1 MLKIE
6 SFDQLSIRPELL
18 KAITQMGFSAPTPV
32 QAESIPILLQNGV
45 DFIGLAQT
53 GTGKT
58 AAYGL
63 PLLDKLDLSRT
74 VTQALV
80 LCPTRELCLQVT
92 EELHKFSQFLIG
104 AKLTP
109 IYGGVSIEK
118 QIQALRKGVHII
130 VATPGRLLDHLQHN
144 KVDLSQLSY
153 VVLDEADKMLEMGF
167 SEDVEQILTHTPK
180 EKSIWLFSATMPRE
194 IKEIANRYM
203 SKAIEVCVGEQNVA
217 AENVHHH
224 YYVCLPSD
232 RFYTLERI
240 IDSVPEIYAIVF
252 TRTKI
257 EAQDTAEALIKN
269 GYNADALHGDLGQ
282 DQRDRVMK
290 MFRERTLQ
298 ILVATDVAARGLDV
312 SDLTHVIN
320 YGLPDDSET
329 YIHRAGRTARAGKS
343 GIALTIITPAEQRAL
358 SSIEKGVK
366 RKFDKIS
373 IPTSDEVIEKR
384 FQHFIKQIQATSYDE
399 KQLSR
404 FLPMFMEAFQL
415 LSREELLKRFCWQ
428 ALSRFI
434 DVKAEKRD
442 LNKVTISDSG
452 GRYQR
457 FFINIGL
464 KDGFHTKPELLAWL
478 SIATGLKVSHIHR
491 LEVFRAYS
499 FFESFAD
506 EAHIIMERLN
516 GMTYHQRQVVVEPAE
531 QKLGKFADSPQKKG
545 GSGGNRGG
553 SFKPFREK
561 DSRFRDKPDKKK
573 KRY

>member
-6 SFDQLSIRPELL
+6 SFDQFSIRPELL

-63 PLLDKLDLSRT
+63 PLLNKLDLSQN

-92 EELHKFSQFLIG
+92 EELNKFSRFLIG

-118 QIQALRKGVHII
+118 QVQALRKGAHII
-130 VATPGRLLDHLQHN
+130 VATPGRLLDHLQHD
-144 KVDLSQLSY
+144 KLDLSQLNY
-153 VVLDEADKMLEMGF
+153 IVLDEADKMLEMGF
-167 SEDVEQILTHTPK
+167 LEEVEQILAHTPK

-194 IKEIANRYM
+194 IKQIANRYM

-224 YYVCLPSD
+224 YYVCLPAD

-252 TRTKI
+252 TRTKL

-320 YGLPDDSET
+320 YGLPDDAET

-358 SSIEKGVK
+358 SAIEKGVK
-366 RKFDKIS
+366 RKFDKML
-373 IPTSDEVIEKR
+373 IPTYEEVIEKR
-384 FQHFIKQIQATSYDE
+384 FQHFINQVQSTSYDE
-399 KQLSR
+399 ERISR
-404 FLPMFMEAFQL
+404 FLPVFMEAFKF

-434 DVKAEKRD
+434 DPKTEKRD
-442 LNKVTISDSG
+442 LNVVNLYSG

-457 FFINIGL
+457 FFINLGL
-464 KDGFHTKPELLAWL
+464 KDGFHAKTELLAWL
-478 SIATGLKVSHIHR
+478 SIATGLKVSHLHR
-491 LEVFRAYS
+491 LEIFRTYS

-506 EAHIIMERLN
+506 EAHIVMGRLN
-516 GMTYHQRQVVVEPAE
+516 GATYRQRQVVVEPAE
-531 QKLGKFADSPQKKG
+531 QKKLAEITPQKGENGKSR
-545 GSGGNRGG
+545 GS
-553 SFKPFREK
+553 SLKPFGEK
-561 DSRFRDKPDKKK
+561 NGRFRDKNDKKK
-573 KRY
+573 KRRSKR